1 MKNLKN
7 NLTLAKTFVR
17 FYMDNGVVFSEK
29 REPLWECLRD
39 YLWRGTNKEK
49 KIFAR
54 EIASAVSDN
63 SKEIKLL
70 ARALWD
76 IKMEQSQDLDDMIY
90 TISRL
95 NTWSDKVHNGNYSP
109 DIREKFHFGTF
120 ILNSVLDE
128 LKCGKYRTNRWLHS
142 NVTFDR
148 AWDVFMAD
156 VKEHI

>member
-29 REPLWECLRD
+29 RKPLWECFRD

-54 EIASAVSDN
+54 EIASVISTN

-70 ARALWD
+70 AKA
-76 IKMEQSQDLDDMIY
+76 
-90 TISRL
+90 
-95 NTWSDKVHNGNYSP
+95 
-109 DIREKFHFGTF
+109 
-120 ILNSVLDE
+120 
-128 LKCGKYRTNRWLHS
+128 
-142 NVTFDR
+142 
-148 AWDVFMAD
+148 
-156 VKEHI
+156 